1 MTKTPPKILIVED
14 DTALNEAYNT
24 ILGSAGYDVKT
35 AFNGKE
41 ALTVTATYE
50 PDIIFL
56 DLRMPV
62 MDGIEFLKA
71 YNKKDKHPKVKI
83 IVFSNYDM
91 QREVDEAYEL
101 GAERYVLKALA
112 SPNEV
117 IKIVKDLTR

>member
-24 ILGSAGYDVKT
+24 ILGSAGYDIKT
-35 AFNGKE
+35 AFNGEE
-41 ALTVTATYE
+41 AIDVTATYE